1 MARFLFG
8 VRCDSRRCI
17 GRALVEEQAGNSLT
31 KRNNAFASFTT
42 CVKPVALENLFAA
55 ELSKTKLRSEPCN
68 RLARLCSTPSPDC
81 IHHAVKTCNR
91 LITPTDRLPVSN
103 VDVNRGRLLLTL
115 VLATTLCDAA
125 PRCPDPRL
133 RLAIIGGDTITGS
146 VLIHKKP
153 LKFAQV
159 RLYFSSGTAAWSG
172 RTDKKWQLRHQQD
185 AAGSLP
191 P

>member
-1 MARFLFG
+1 
-8 VRCDSRRCI
+8 
-17 GRALVEEQAGNSLT
+17 
-31 KRNNAFASFTT
+31 
-42 CVKPVALENLFAA
+42 
-55 ELSKTKLRSEPCN
+55 
-68 RLARLCSTPSPDC
+68 
-81 IHHAVKTCNR
+81 
-91 LITPTDRLPVSN
+91 VSN

-172 RTDKKWQLRHQQD
+172 RTDKNGSFAINKMLPGVYRLEVSGWGTTLVQLKPELNKGPFGQTPAWNLMLID
-185 AAGSLP
+185 NACVAVTEILN
-191 P
+191 